1 MRVAHAM
8 LTKCAGVHSIF
19 ILTNLSV
26 SLMGKK
32 IASLVSYNDRIH
44 REQFFKL
51 NVEYFEY
58 LRDAAIKNLGAT
70 GFFKNPREYVKSVF
84 PEFASITPYEGII
97 YLLMVND
104 VAVGMG
110 ALRKLEDGVGEI
122 KRMFIRPEF
131 QGKGYGKVMMN
142 RLMEKAREFGYKTLR
157 LDTAYFLEAAVHI
170 YKSAG
175 FKERGSYPG
184 TESEGEP
191 HYIYMEKKL

>member
-1 MRVAHAM
+1 
-8 LTKCAGVHSIF
+8 
-19 ILTNLSV
+19 
-26 SLMGKK
+26 MGKK
-32 IASLVSYNDRIH
+32 IATLISYDDRIH
-44 REQFFKL
+44 RQQYFEL

-58 LRDAAIKNLGAT
+58 LRDAAIKNLGAI
-70 GFFKNPREYVKSVF
+70 GFVKNPREYVKNIF
-84 PEFASITPYEGII
+84 PEFASIKPYEGII
-97 YLLMVND
+97 YLLMVD
-104 VAVGMG
+104 DKAVGMG

-131 QGKGYGKVMMN
+131 QGKGYGKEMMN
-142 RLMEKAREFGYKTLR
+142 LLIEKARELGYSTLR

-175 FKERGSYPG
+175 FKERGKYPG